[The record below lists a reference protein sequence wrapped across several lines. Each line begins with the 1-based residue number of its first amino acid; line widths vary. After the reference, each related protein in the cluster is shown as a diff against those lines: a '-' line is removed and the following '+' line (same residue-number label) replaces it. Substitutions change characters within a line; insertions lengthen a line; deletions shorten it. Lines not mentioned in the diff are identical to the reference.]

1 MVELLKAFL
10 LLMPCKETVR
20 KKREQVKNNL
30 TQANDTEAQA
40 VNI

>member
-20 KKREQVKNNL
+20 KRREQVKNSL

>member
-10 LLMPCKETVR
+10 VLMPCRETVR
-20 KKREQVKNNL
+20 KRKEQVKNSL
-30 TQANDTEAQA
+30 TQANNAEAEA

>member
-20 KKREQVKNNL
+20 KRREQVKNSL
-30 TQANDTEAQA
+30 TQANDPEAQA